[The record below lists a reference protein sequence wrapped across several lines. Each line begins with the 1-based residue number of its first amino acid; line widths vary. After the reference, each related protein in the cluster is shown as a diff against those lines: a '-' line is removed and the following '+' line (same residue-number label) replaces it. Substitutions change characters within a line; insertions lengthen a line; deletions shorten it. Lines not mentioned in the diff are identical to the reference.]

1 MMMTMINNGE
11 LWKQF
16 SGYYTIQFPPHIPIS
31 WSPFDF
37 GWMMMMKI
45 IVMMVFMIMIMH
57 KIWIVIITK
66 IFFTYFLLCVDRERK
81 KPRSLSAW
89 SRVTWIWLRWRLWL
103 WRKLS
108 LSWWSRWSSK
118 SMIMAK
124 SFVHL
129 RLGVQQLEYSSHSTL
144 MTTIMMMTIMI
155 TPPNKW
161 FYMGHHLFHTVNSLT
176 STIKPSIVFLVE
188 QTCWL
193 IKVNNCH
200 PDNFE
205 LKFVL
210 KDNFNCDFHIYD
222 QSIYRSGYSVH
233 SFLSFGSVSQR
244 ACNSIYK
251 E

>member
-1 MMMTMINNGE
+1 MMTMINNGE

-89 SRVTWIWLRWRLWL
+89 SRVTWIWLWMWL

-108 LSWWSRWSSK
+108 LSWWSRWSWWKNQINDHGQKFCSPETG
-118 SMIMAK
+118 SPAAWIQ
-124 SFVHL
+124 F
-129 RLGVQQLEYSSHSTL
+129 
-144 MTTIMMMTIMI
+144 
-155 TPPNKW
+155 
-161 FYMGHHLFHTVNSLT
+161 SL
-176 STIKPSIVFLVE
+176 
-188 QTCWL
+188 
-193 IKVNNCH
+193 H
-200 PDNFE
+200 PD
-205 LKFVL
+205 
-210 KDNFNCDFHIYD
+210 DNDHDDDDYD
-222 QSIYRSGYSVH
+222 NSAQQMILYGPPS
-233 SFLSFGSVSQR
+233 LSH
-244 ACNSIYK
+244 C
-251 E
+251 

>member
-57 KIWIVIITK
+57 KIWIVIK

-89 SRVTWIWLRWRLWL
+89 SRVTWIWLRWRLWMWL

-108 LSWWSRWSSK
+108 WSRWSSK

-155 TPPNKW
+155 TPSNKW
-161 FYMGHHLFHTVNSLT
+161 FYMGHHLFHTVSPT
-176 STIKPSIVFLVE
+176 SHRQL
-188 QTCWL
+188 
-193 IKVNNCH
+193 
-200 PDNFE
+200 
-205 LKFVL
+205 
-210 KDNFNCDFHIYD
+210 
-222 QSIYRSGYSVH
+222 
-233 SFLSFGSVSQR
+233 SFLSNKPVGW
-244 ACNSIYK
+244 
-251 E
+251 